1 MPLIYNS
8 RKLRTVQDVKLMSRS
23 TSQSNMLKFNL
34 LTGEGQGDVEAELT
48 DFSLSS
54 GSSTDD
60 IRVGRADKKRRL

>member
-1 MPLIYNS
+1 M
-8 RKLRTVQDVKLMSRS
+8 
-23 TSQSNMLKFNL
+23 QSFFEIKENQ

-54 GSSTDD
+54 GNSTDD